1 MAQNWLIQFQD
12 EPKEAHP
19 SPLAHDGIHFAEQA
33 AVASQQLPLL
43 LRAQAHIHLRGS
55 KAPQCFLA
63 PSTSINNPFLSFGS
77 HFSNWMY
84 CPQEKV
90 TQQHMW
96 SSQYGLKIQRKGG
109 KTPHSMRS
117 RSQDK

>member
-55 KAPQCFLA
+55 KAAQCFLA
-63 PSTSINNPFLSFGS
+63 PSTSITNPFLSFGS
-77 HFSNWMY
+77 HFSNRMY

-96 SSQYGLKIQRKGG
+96 SLQYGLKIRQKRRQD
-109 KTPHSMRS
+109 TPFHEVKVS
-117 RSQDK
+117 R